1 MPLTIVA
8 AARETPQRSRRQRRE
23 CGIQAQLELEYFGR
37 LVRHVVG
44 VTG

>member
-8 AARETPQRSRRQRRE
+8 AARESPQRSRRQRRE
-23 CGIQAQLELEYFGR
+23 CVIQAHLEYFGR
-37 LVRHVVG
+37 LVKHVVG